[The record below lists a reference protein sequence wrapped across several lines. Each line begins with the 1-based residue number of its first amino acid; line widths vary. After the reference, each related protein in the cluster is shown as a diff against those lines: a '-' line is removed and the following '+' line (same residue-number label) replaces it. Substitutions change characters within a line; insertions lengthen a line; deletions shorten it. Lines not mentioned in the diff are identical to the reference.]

1 MHGLSVWSAAA
12 VLAAACALP
21 KVDIDPALT
30 PGAGGTGGGTGG
42 GGKAGLSAKGGSGA
56 VTGDAGAGV
65 GDDRESACGDYCTTY
80 LANCGDSVANTY
92 DDVGDCLTTCFTS
105 DWPLGSDANEPNS
118 VQCRVVHAH
127 LAATTQDP
135 HCFHS
140 AEVPSKTTCALP
152 AK

>member
-1 MHGLSVWSAAA
+1 MRRPWVWSAAA

-21 KVDIDPALT
+21 KVDIDPSLT
-30 PGAGGTGGGTGG
+30 PGAGGGG
-42 GGKAGLSAKGGSGA
+42 GGKGGLSGRGGSGA

-65 GDDRESACGDYCTTY
+65 GDERELACGDYCTTY

-92 DDVGDCLTTCFTS
+92 DNVGDCLTTCFTS
-105 DWPLGSDANEPNS
+105 DWPLGSDAAQINS

-127 LAATTQDP
+127 LAETMQDP

-152 AK
+152 GK